1 MSHLFAAFL
10 KNTNIQAAFDTILQQ
25 SLSPLLFDYSCVSIY
40 LMLFI
45 SAMTNHVTAKERVFG
60 KYLASMILS
69 ASPPANGQQKCT
81 KLSLPVRSLKC
92 VLSFTY

>member
-69 ASPPANGQQKCT
+69 A
-81 KLSLPVRSLKC
+81 
-92 VLSFTY
+92 